1 MNINKAQNDKMSRD
15 IDKCYQSPDVIRE
28 LKDLIKEY
36 NKEIILL
43 KQQIKR
49 K

>member
-1 MNINKAQNDKMSRD
+1 MSITKDQNDKMSTN
-15 IDKCYQSPDVIRE
+15 VIGE
-28 LKDLIKEY
+28 LKELIKEY

-43 KQQIKR
+43 KQQLKR